1 MNRGVIFDIDGTLV
15 DSNYFHAL
23 AWYRA
28 FAEVGEEVPMFRIH
42 RAIGMG
48 SQQLIKELIGREEP
62 GLSERHTQQYRRVR
76 DETRAFERAAHLLR
90 EIAQRGGRVMLA
102 TSAKPEELEVLLAK
116 LDVGD
121 AVHGVI
127 SSKDVEAA
135 KPEPDVFAKALEAG
149 ELDAQHTVAVGDS
162 IWDIAAAGRCG
173 LRCIAL
179 LTGGTGACEL
189 EGAGAAE
196 VYRTPAEL
204 LDRLESSLVGSVLGG
219 GVVA

>member
-28 FAEVGEEVPMFRIH
+28 FAEVGEKVPMYRIH

-48 SQQLIKELIGREEP
+48 SQQLIRELIGREEP
-62 GLSERHTQQYRRVR
+62 ELSERHTRQYRRVR
-76 DETRAFERAAHLLR
+76 DESRTFERAAELLR

-179 LTGGTGACEL
+179 LTGGTGGCEL
-189 EGAGAAE
+189 EAAGAAE
-196 VYRTPAEL
+196 VYATPAEL
-204 LDRLESSLVGSVLGG
+204 LDRMEASLIGSVLGG
-219 GVVA
+219 GVVG

>member
-28 FAEVGEEVPMFRIH
+28 FAEVGEKVPMYRIH

-48 SQQLIKELIGREEP
+48 SQQLIKELIGRDEP
-62 GLSERHTQQYRRVR
+62 ELSDRHSQQYRLVR
-76 DETRAFERAAHLLR
+76 DEARPVDRAVDLLR

-116 LDVGD
+116 LDAGD
-121 AVHGVI
+121 VVHGVI

-149 ELDAQHTVAVGDS
+149 ELDREHAVAVGDS
-162 IWDIAAAGRCG
+162 IWDIAAADRCG

-189 EGAGAAE
+189 EAAGAAE
-196 VYRTPAEL
+196 VHRGPAEL

-219 GVVA
+219 GVIA